1 MAMSFE
7 IGRKQTV
14 RSKKLTWVSFM
25 RAERMERELLAC

>member
-14 RSKKLTWVSFM
+14 RSKKLTWVNPM
-25 RAERMERELLAC
+25 HAENVERKLLAC